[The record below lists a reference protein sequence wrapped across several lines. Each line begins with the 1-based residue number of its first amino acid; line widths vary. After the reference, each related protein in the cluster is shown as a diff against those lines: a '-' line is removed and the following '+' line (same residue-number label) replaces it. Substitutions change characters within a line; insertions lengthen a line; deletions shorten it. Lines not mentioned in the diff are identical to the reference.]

1 MTNKKEKVGNAFC
14 HIYLIV
20 LSLIAVFPLVWV
32 LLCSVKSSGELT
44 SNPTRFFPKHFTL
57 ENFTHVIQD
66 LGFAKNIGNSLIIAI
81 ITTGIAIVI
90 SSMAAYGI
98 VRFFPK
104 LGSIMSKVL
113 VATYMFP
120 PILLSYQDCD
130 DMVRA
135 CQEHGVIF
143 MAGHVMN
150 FFHGVRHAKKLI
162 NDGVIGKVLYCH
174 SARNG
179 WEEQQPTISWKKI
192 REKSGG
198 HLYHH
203 IHELDCV
210 QFLMGGMPE
219 EVTMTGGNVAHQGE
233 AFGDE
238 DDMLF
243 VNMQFSDNRYAVLEW
258 GSAFHWPEHYV
269 LIQGTKGAI
278 KIDMCDCGGTLKI
291 DGKDEHFLVHE
302 SQEEDDDRTRI
313 YHSTEMDGAI
323 MYGKPGK
330 KPPMWLHSI
339 MKNEMKYLNGILHGK
354 EVDEEFRPLLTGEAA
369 RAAIATADACTRSR
383 FEDRK
388 VKLSEIIG

>member
-1 MTNKKEKVGNAFC
+1 MNGMQREIEGSVFIFPMILRIRTVRPERLNWLNSVMPRQ
-14 HIYLIV
+14 ISV
-20 LSLIAVFPLVWV
+20 QLSSTIRLDMIL
-32 LLCSVKSSGELT
+32 
-44 SNPTRFFPKHFTL
+44 R
-57 ENFTHVIQD
+57 I
-66 LGFAKNIGNSLIIAI
+66 KNHSF
-81 ITTGIAIVI
+81 
-90 SSMAAYGI
+90 M
-98 VRFFPK
+98 K
-104 LGSIMSKVL
+104 
-113 VATYMFP
+113 
-120 PILLSYQDCD
+120 PILEVLTTYSKIFSKTWIDYVESFSSDIYVSTDFACD
-130 DMVRA
+130 SILYG
-135 CQEHGVIF
+135 HGK
-143 MAGHVMN
+143 AWLG
-150 FFHGVRHAKKLI
+150 